1 MEQLLTHADV
11 VIIKIFSRDPPRGMK
26 FCFDEKIYPEARV
39 RPALVH
45 SRRCYSSLG
54 AETDVYVDIR

>member
-1 MEQLLTHADV
+1 
-11 VIIKIFSRDPPRGMK
+11 MK

-54 AETDVYVDIR
+54 AETDLTLARVMAYSAPPVHLLYIVYVRL